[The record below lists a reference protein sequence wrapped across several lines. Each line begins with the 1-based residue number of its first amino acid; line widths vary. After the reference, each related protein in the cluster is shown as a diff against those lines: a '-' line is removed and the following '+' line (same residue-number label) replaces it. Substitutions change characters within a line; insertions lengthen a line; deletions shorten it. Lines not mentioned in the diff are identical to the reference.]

1 MTTTEI
7 ILIVLAMFLCAISYL
22 IGSAAGYD
30 QGLNDCV
37 DQVREIVKEII
48 AESEDKE

>member
-22 IGSAAGYD
+22 IGNAAGYD